1 MRFTWIT
8 REQELDELRAEW
20 HELDDGDG
28 PQVVFRSWEW
38 QATWWKMLGRSRR
51 RELRVLVGRE
61 DDGRPRGIL
70 PLYVE
75 DAPIARVI
83 PRRRLRLLGD
93 LTVGSDYLGLV
104 APRADLPHLVPRFA
118 AQVAADPML
127 RKVDLFELDDVGE
140 KDPLA
145 EELPEAL
152 DAAGFVDIDMPQRY
166 LCPVADFGGD
176 LDVYLAARP
185 QKFGSQIRRRRHE
198 LSRKAGFHLE
208 VLERPDEIVA
218 GLDELFRLHHT
229 RWEGDSEAFP
239 DPKVEDFHRVSGR
252 LLAERG
258 FGRLALLHLG
268 GRPVAAG
275 YGFLRRN
282 RFAYYQAGL
291 DPEWRKRSAGMVV
304 MVELMRHAFEA
315 GAGEFDFLRGN
326 EGYKD
331 TWATDVRRTV
341 SLRARRATR
350 SALRAA
356 RAVALLDELRARVKA
371 VLPEPAVAG
380 LRRFM
385 RGGS

>member
-140 KDPLA
+140 NDPLA

-176 LDVYLAARP
+176 LDV
-185 QKFGSQIRRRRHE
+185 
-198 LSRKAGFHLE
+198 
-208 VLERPDEIVA
+208 
-218 GLDELFRLHHT
+218 
-229 RWEGDSEAFP
+229 
-239 DPKVEDFHRVSGR
+239 
-252 LLAERG
+252 
-258 FGRLALLHLG
+258 
-268 GRPVAAG
+268 
-275 YGFLRRN
+275 
-282 RFAYYQAGL
+282 
-291 DPEWRKRSAGMVV
+291 
-304 MVELMRHAFEA
+304 
-315 GAGEFDFLRGN
+315 
-326 EGYKD
+326 
-331 TWATDVRRTV
+331 
-341 SLRARRATR
+341 
-350 SALRAA
+350 
-356 RAVALLDELRARVKA
+356 
-371 VLPEPAVAG
+371 
-380 LRRFM
+380 
-385 RGGS
+385 